1 MKTTMM
7 KRMLL
12 TLTVVMGM
20 AATPASAQG
29 LGDLLKKAKKVVDKV
44 TNTTSTTNSGN
55 AIVSKGTTVKLPNGG
70 TLQNPLSQL
79 CDIQLVGVY
88 GKSTSLNYGKV
99 YLVLKVKMI
108 ANETKLGIGSNFDYQ
123 AILVDGEGNTSKLS
137 SCWAY
142 WDVTEGIYVKLNLD
156 KFVDPETYQFP
167 DVRKTAK
174 VAQVLSICI
183 STDSDHTGLL
193 TLRNVPIQWDV
204 EPE

>member
-1 MKTTMM
+1 
-7 KRMLL
+7 MLL

-29 LGDLLKKAKKVVDKV
+29 LGGLLKKAKKAVEKV
-44 TNTTSTTNSGN
+44 TNTTSTTITSSN
-55 AIVSKGTTVKLPNGG
+55 ATTGKVATVELPNGG

-88 GKSTSLNYGKV
+88 GKSISLNYGTV

-108 ANETKLGIGSNFDYQ
+108 ANETKLRIGSSSFDHQ

-137 SCWAY
+137 AGWY
-142 WDVTEGIYVKLNLD
+142 NWDVTEGIYVKLKLD
-156 KFVDPETYQFP
+156 KYQFP
-167 DVRKTAK
+167 DVRKTATT
-174 VAQVLSICI
+174 AQVLSIGI
-183 STDSDHTGLL
+183 ATDNNPGGGLL